1 MQSTVTVR
9 RCDDYSPAKLAPVIR
24 QVFEDLGNLESMIKN
39 GDRILLKPNLLMS
52 AGPEKA
58 IVTHPAVVE
67 AVASIVID
75 CGARPFIGDSP
86 PLGNLRRVLFK
97 SGYDSFMKKM
107 NIEAVPFIEKAPV
120 EFPEN
125 RLFRRIELASE
136 VFEFDAVISL
146 PKLKT
151 HTQMLL
157 TLAVKNLFGTVIGTD
172 KAAWHLRA
180 GREFD
185 TFATV
190 LVQIYDKIRPV
201 VSILDGILGMERN
214 GPNSGQPRHLGIIA
228 ASKDAIALD
237 SVVCRLVGFPVDSLL
252 TCVIGDRLGVG
263 TTRADQIE
271 LKGDELPGFPLKDF
285 RPPKSATMA
294 WNLSYWNPIRRFL
307 ENHLITRPEINPSSC
322 EACGICKQHCP
333 PQAISEQNGRMVID
347 RKKCISCFCCHEL
360 CSNEAVQIVLPRFG
374 RFLSKIVR

>member
-1 MQSTVTVR
+1 MQSRVTVR
-9 RCDDYSPAKLAPVIR
+9 KCDDYSSSKLAAVIR
-24 QVFEDLGNLESMIKN
+24 QVFDDLGGLDSMIKS
-39 GDRILLKPNLLMS
+39 GDRVLLKPNLLKS
-52 AGPEKA
+52 ANPEEA
-58 IVTHPAVVE
+58 VVTHPAVVE
-67 AVASIVID
+67 AVASIILD
-75 CGARPFIGDSP
+75 CGAKPFIGDSP
-86 PLGNLRRVLFK
+86 PLGNLARVLSK
-97 SGYDSFMKKM
+97 SGYDPFMKRM
-107 NIEAVPFIEKAPV
+107 NISAAPFMEKAPM

-125 RLFRRIELASE
+125 RLFRRIDLAKE

-157 TLAVKNLFGTVIGTD
+157 TLAVKNLFGAVIGTD

-185 TFATV
+185 AFATV

-228 ASKDAIALD
+228 ASQVAIALD
-237 SVVCRLVGFPVDSLL
+237 SVIWRLVGFPVDSLL

-263 TTRADQIE
+263 KSRPDEIE
-271 LKGDELPGFPLKDF
+271 VRGDDLPGFPLTDF
-285 RPPKSATMA
+285 KPPKSVTMA
-294 WNLSYWNPIRRFL
+294 WNLSYWNPIRRFM
-307 ENHLITRPEINPSSC
+307 ENHLITRPEIDLSSC
-322 EACGICKQHCP
+322 EACGICREHCP
-333 PQAISEQNGRMVID
+333 PQAISEQNGRMTID

-360 CSNEAVQIVLPRFG
+360 CSNQAVQIVLPRFG
-374 RFLSKIVR
+374 RFLSKIAR

>member
-1 MQSTVTVR
+1 
-9 RCDDYSPAKLAPVIR
+9 
-24 QVFEDLGNLESMIKN
+24 MIKS
-39 GDRILLKPNLLMS
+39 GARVLLKPNLLMS
-52 AGPEKA
+52 AVPEKA

-75 CGARPFIGDSP
+75 CGAKPFIGDSP
-86 PLGNLRRVLFK
+86 PLGNLARVLSK
-97 SGYDSFMKKM
+97 SGYNPFMKKL
-107 NIEAVPFIEKAPV
+107 NIEAAPFMEKAAV

-125 RLFRRIELASE
+125 RLFRRIDLAKE

-151 HTQMLL
+151 HTQMFL

-172 KAAWHLRA
+172 KASWHLRA

-190 LVQIYDKIRPV
+190 LVQIYDRVRPV
-201 VSILDGILGMERN
+201 VSILDGVLGMERN
-214 GPNSGQPRHLGIIA
+214 GPNSGQPRHIGIIA
-228 ASKDAIALD
+228 ASQDAIALD
-237 SVVCRLVGFPVDSLL
+237 SVICRLVGFSADSLL
-252 TCVIGDRLGVG
+252 TCVIGDRLGIG
-263 TTRADQIE
+263 KSGADEIE
-271 LKGDELPGFPLKDF
+271 VTGDQLSGFPLKDF
-285 RPPKSATMA
+285 KPPKSATMA

-307 ENHLITRPEINPSSC
+307 ENHLITRPDIDHSVC
-322 EACGICKQHCP
+322 EACGICMRHCP

-360 CSNEAVQIVLPRFG
+360 CSNQAVQIVLPRFG
-374 RFLSKIVR
+374 RLLSKIAR